1 MCNALKSE
9 FLKQKRRFPLKLLW
23 AAPLVPLLLALLLMG
38 GCFLLEGSFNWWYTM
53 LLPGALAMLISFT
66 ISAEKKHNRHGLFS
80 VFADKKKLWFAQ
92 LVLHTLF
99 LFLMNLIFF
108 VLVCAA
114 GVFLGI
120 PMPFFDIF
128 TAILVL
134 SVTFAWQI
142 PLFMFLGEKA
152 GALCLIFVSLLFN
165 MGFGIF
171 FAATK
176 LWYIPFSIPARLM
189 CPILRVLP
197 NGLPVPAGSSFE
209 NASVIF
215 PGLLIT
221 VLLYIVLS
229 LVTAG
234 WFARKEV

>member
-1 MCNALKSE
+1 MYNLLKAE
-9 FLKQKRRFPLKLLW
+9 CLKQKRRFSLKLLW
-23 AAPLVPLLLALLLMG
+23 AAPLVPLLLAFLLMG
-38 GCFLLEGSFNWWYTM
+38 GRFLLEGSFNWWYTM
-53 LLPGALAMLISFT
+53 LLPGALAMLVSFT
-66 ISAEKKHNRHGLFS
+66 GSAEKKHNRHGLFS
-80 VFADKKKLWFAQ
+80 VMTDKKKLWFAQ
-92 LVLHTLF
+92 LILHTIF

-108 VLVCAA
+108 VFVSAA
-114 GVFLGI
+114 GAFLGI
-120 PMPFFDIF
+120 SMPFFDSF
-128 TAILVL
+128 TASLVL

-142 PLFMFLGEKA
+142 PLFMFLCEKA
-152 GALCLIFVSLLFN
+152 GAFCSIFVSLLFN

-189 CPILRVLP
+189 CPIIRVLP
-197 NGLPVPAGSSFE
+197 NGLPVPAGSSLE
-209 NASVIF
+209 NTSVIF

-221 VLLYIVLS
+221 ALLYIALS